1 LLPLAGRIEEEG
13 CLPEAT
19 KTRLMGMGLLR
30 SAFPES
36 VGQTGGTDETGETG
50 TTGET
55 GGAGGTFTG
64 MIIALQELA
73 YASFIP
79 AWMLFENFMLAY
91 PLHRFGSTPLQQQYL
106 PGLLSLE
113 KVGALAFTEPDTGSD
128 PVQLR
133 TRAEKV
139 PGGWM
144 INGSKRFITYSG
156 LSDHMILFAKT
167 GDRVTAF
174 LVSSGR
180 EGYRAGRRERFM
192 HERALDNGEVH
203 LENYFAPEEHVIGEI
218 GQGFDILLETEA
230 VGKVA
235 FSSLYV
241 GLAERALD
249 LSLGYAATRTHRGE
263 PIGKKFQMI
272 QVKLSAMFSKVEAM
286 RSHLYQVSGKID
298 RQEHVALASAGLK
311 LFIGTEVKAVTA
323 EAMEVHGAYG
333 LSEEYEVAKLYRAG
347 IGAQAVMGSLDLQR
361 SIIAREL
368 LGTGSCR

>member
-1 LLPLAGRIEEEG
+1 
-13 CLPEAT
+13 
-19 KTRLMGMGLLR
+19 
-30 SAFPES
+30 
-36 VGQTGGTDETGETG
+36 
-50 TTGET
+50 
-55 GGAGGTFTG
+55 
-64 MIIALQELA
+64 
-73 YASFIP
+73 
-79 AWMLFENFMLAY
+79 
-91 PLHRFGSTPLQQQYL
+91 
-106 PGLLSLE
+106 
-113 KVGALAFTEPDTGSD
+113 
-128 PVQLR
+128 
-133 TRAEKV
+133 
-139 PGGWM
+139 
-144 INGSKRFITYSG
+144 
-156 LSDHMILFAKT
+156 MILFAKT

-192 HERALDNGEVH
+192 HERTLDNGEVH
-203 LENYFAPEEHVIGEI
+203 LEDYFAPEEHVIGEI

-249 LSLGYAATRTHRGE
+249 LSLTYAATRTHRGE

-272 QVKLSAMFSKVEAM
+272 QVKLSTMFSKVEAM

-298 RQEHVALASAGLK
+298 RQEDVALASAGLK
-311 LFIGTEVKAVTA
+311 LLVGTEVKAVTA

-333 LSEEYEVAKLYRAG
+333 LSEEYEVEKLYRAG
-347 IGAQAVMGSLDLQR
+347 IAAQAVMGSLDLQR